1 MEAEDRNQGRQI
13 PDQVED
19 VLKQHLLEYI
29 IFANDRT
36 VDISH
41 QQNFENNPDDV
52 AGYEQAEEHIKLLLG
67 AADNHITQTNL
78 L

>member
-19 VLKQHLLEYI
+19 VLKQYLFECY

-36 VDISH
+36 VDCSQ

-52 AGYEQAEEHIKLLLG
+52 AGNEQAEEHIKLLFG
-67 AADNHITQTNL
+67 AADNNIA
-78 L
+78 

>member
-36 VDISH
+36 VDMSH

-67 AADNHITQTNL
+67 AADNHIT
-78 L
+78 

>member
-52 AGYEQAEEHIKLLLG
+52 ASYEQAEEHIKLLLG
-67 AADNHITQTNL
+67 AADNHIT
-78 L
+78 

>member
-1 MEAEDRNQGRQI
+1 MEAEDRNQRRQI

-67 AADNHITQTNL
+67 AADNHIT
-78 L
+78 

>member
-1 MEAEDRNQGRQI
+1 MEAEDRNQRRQI

-19 VLKQHLLEYI
+19 VLKQHFFKCI

-36 VDISH
+36 VDFSQ

-52 AGYEQAEEHIKLLLG
+52 AGNEQAEEHIKLLFG
-67 AADNHITQTNL
+67 AADNHIA
-78 L
+78 

>member
-19 VLKQHLLEYI
+19 VLKQHLLEF

-36 VDISH
+36 VNFS
-41 QQNFENNPDDV
+41 QKQNFENNPDDV
-52 AGYEQAEEHIKLLLG
+52 AGNEQAEEHIKLLFG
-67 AADNHITQTNL
+67 AADNHIA
-78 L
+78 

>member
-1 MEAEDRNQGRQI
+1 MEAEDRDHGRQI

-36 VDISH
+36 VDISSH
-41 QQNFENNPDDV
+41 QQNFENNPDYE
-52 AGYEQAEEHIKLLLG
+52 AGYEQAEEHIK
-67 AADNHITQTNL
+67 
-78 L
+78 

>member
-67 AADNHITQTNL
+67 AADNHIT
-78 L
+78 